1 MDWVVAGIL
10 IAIAAFLA
18 AKRSTY
24 LIDYVLI
31 IYVFNRG
38 LRRLLDYFAGS
49 FNPFSPV
56 SLTPLII
63 TGFMLLPFLQRFGTL
78 PKVHK
83 TIFYCLFVATGYA
96 FIIGFFRIQLA
107 AVYSLAEVL
116 APIGM
121 FGYIVTSDLSAN
133 TKDRW
138 LRTSA
143 WCAIVASA
151 YAWYQYFTIPPWDA
165 FWVRA
170 VGFEGY
176 LGILEPTKM
185 VVFSTMA
192 ERGSL
197 GGFLGFAIV
206 PMILASKW
214 RPLSWFGVILVL
226 SIILLAG
233 VRTGLIL
240 AVISTMVYVMINRGT
255 GFWQLALGFVVMSA
269 AAYFGMALIPT
280 SDKVQ
285 ERLSTIGSI
294 TEDGSYQGRIE
305 IYQDAFGA
313 ILTNPLGSGLGATG
327 LSGRINVGG
336 TETESVI
343 ADAGYAEIVIQYG
356 WLGAPLI
363 IYALWLMWQEMA
375 KRYKVGFR
383 PNEVMLGRAFML
395 ALIPACFVSN
405 IITQFSI
412 LWIVFGTALDPKA
425 FRLFIAKLQLMRE
438 ARSRPKI
445 EPAVSPS

>member
-1 MDWVVAGIL
+1 
-10 IAIAAFLA
+10 
-18 AKRSTY
+18 
-24 LIDYVLI
+24 
-31 IYVFNRG
+31 
-38 LRRLLDYFAGS
+38 
-49 FNPFSPV
+49 
-56 SLTPLII
+56 
-63 TGFMLLPFLQRFGTL
+63 
-78 PKVHK
+78 
-83 TIFYCLFVATGYA
+83 
-96 FIIGFFRIQLA
+96 
-107 AVYSLAEVL
+107 
-116 APIGM
+116 
-121 FGYIVTSDLSAN
+121 
-133 TKDRW
+133 
-138 LRTSA
+138 
-143 WCAIVASA
+143 
-151 YAWYQYFTIPPWDA
+151 
-165 FWVRA
+165 
-170 VGFEGY
+170 
-176 LGILEPTKM
+176 
-185 VVFSTMA
+185 
-192 ERGSL
+192 
-197 GGFLGFAIV
+197 
-206 PMILASKW
+206 
-214 RPLSWFGVILVL
+214 
-226 SIILLAG
+226 
-233 VRTGLIL
+233 
-240 AVISTMVYVMINRGT
+240 MVYVMINRGT